1 MRIGKTLYC
10 KLAKEKGQSFPFDLF
25 KSRRRMPDLI
35 DLANRGG
42 VRILRLAIVFLIA
55 LAGIFA

>member
-1 MRIGKTLYC
+1 
-10 KLAKEKGQSFPFDLF
+10 
-25 KSRRRMPDLI
+25 MPDLI